1 MLDARVTR
9 LEDDM
14 REVKASLKNIEIS
27 MARMDG
33 KLSQLPTAWTMFIAI
48 ITTVVA
54 TWGAGAAIVFTLL
67 RSAKP

>member
-1 MLDARVTR
+1 MLEQRVGR

-14 REVKASLKNIEIS
+14 KELKAGLKAVEVTL
-27 MARMDG
+27 ARLDG
-33 KLSQLPTAWTMFIAI
+33 RISQLPTAWTMFTAI

-67 RSAKP
+67 RFAKP